1 MKPNQQTLI
10 DYWLKNN
17 IITDKRLIKAFQEV
31 KRENFITKEFL
42 NEAYGDYPL
51 PIGHEQT
58 ISQPTTIMLMTE
70 ALELKS
76 TDKVLEIGSG
86 SGYQAALI
94 SRLARKVISIEIIK
108 DLALFA
114 KENINKNNIKNVEI
128 INADG
133 SQGYEK
139 ESPYDKIIATAACPK
154 IPEAL
159 IEQLKENGIIVA
171 PVGPLYGQVMVKAKK
186 IKNKLI
192 SWKLGDFIFVPLK
205 GKYGYN

>member
-1 MKPNQQTLI
+1 MPKKDALI
-10 DYWLKNN
+10 DYWLKNK
-17 IITDKRLIKAFQEV
+17 IITDQRLIKAFQEV
-31 KRENFITKEFL
+31 KRENFITKEFI

-205 GKYGYN
+205 GNYGYN

>member
-1 MKPNQQTLI
+1 MSRPHPPRTNTQK
-10 DYWLKNN
+10 
-17 IITDKRLIKAFQEV
+17 
-31 KRENFITKEFL
+31 TK
-42 NEAYGDYPL
+42 
-51 PIGHEQT
+51 
-58 ISQPTTIMLMTE
+58 
-70 ALELKS
+70 
-76 TDKVLEIGSG
+76 
-86 SGYQAALI
+86 
-94 SRLARKVISIEIIK
+94 
-108 DLALFA
+108 
-114 KENINKNNIKNVEI
+114 NIKNVEI